1 MDSIEYFNKD
11 LKGQSGGILILDDI
25 DNNKILVLGKS
36 NVPKRM
42 NQYESFGGK
51 VEKTDITS
59 LHTAIREFVE
69 EFFNIKISTENIN
82 MLALHLRQNKII
94 LKQKQF
100 YGMAYLINLN
110 GLNEIFQKLCIINE
124 SLSRYNINNKFD
136 LTNYI
141 NERTIMGISNEGL
154 NEIQSIHI
162 VKLDDIKENKIK
174 LKWYTNKIISKMIK

>member
-1 MDSIEYFNKD
+1 MDSIEHFNKD

-94 LKQKQF
+94 LK
-100 YGMAYLINLN
+100 
-110 GLNEIFQKLCIINE
+110 
-124 SLSRYNINNKFD
+124 
-136 LTNYI
+136 
-141 NERTIMGISNEGL
+141 
-154 NEIQSIHI
+154 
-162 VKLDDIKENKIK
+162 
-174 LKWYTNKIISKMIK
+174 